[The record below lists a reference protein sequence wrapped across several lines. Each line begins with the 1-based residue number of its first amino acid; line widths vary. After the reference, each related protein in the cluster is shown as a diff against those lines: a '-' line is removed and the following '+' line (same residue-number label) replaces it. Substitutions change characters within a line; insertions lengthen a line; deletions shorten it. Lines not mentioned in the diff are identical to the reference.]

1 MMVNC
6 PICGKLT
13 CIHWPE
19 HWVYRRGSTY
29 YCSANCLDI
38 SIIRDTKLL
47 NEIGKRRRKE
57 LINMSDTRRYLKPNE
72 RAAALRIYEEKGK
85 DAAIIYLRRIEIPN
99 PEKCLKNLLQR
110 FKGINQAETATV
122 KVDGPI
128 RIETKE
134 PEKIEVIEPENPTR
148 VIRKMFGFE
157 VSAIRDDVI
166 GEFYY
171 DIKFNRIDWRSPDG
185 TEVSLSPTAW
195 KVFSEKIPTVLNALG
210 VKL

>member
-29 YCSANCLDI
+29 YCSANCMDI

-47 NEIGKRRRKE
+47 NEIGRKRRKE
-57 LINMSDTRRYLKPNE
+57 LIDRSDTRRYLKPAE
-72 RAAALRIYEEKGK
+72 REEALELYNDSGK
-85 DAAIIYLRRIEIPN
+85 QTAVDYLTKIGIPN
-99 PEKCLKNLLQR
+99 PEKCLKNLLSR
-110 FKGINQAETATV
+110 FKDTTPAATV

-128 RIETKE
+128 RIQTKE

-157 VSAIRDDVI
+157 VSAIRDDVM

-171 DIKFNRIDWRSPDG
+171 DIKYNRIDWRSPDG

-195 KVFSEKIPTVLNALG
+195 KEFSVKIPAVLNALG

>member
-19 HWVYRRGSTY
+19 HWVCRRGSTY
-29 YCSANCLDI
+29 YCSANCMDI

-72 RAAALRIYEEKGK
+72 RAAALRTYEEKGK
-85 DAAIIYLRRIEIPN
+85 EAAIIYLRRIEIPN

-122 KVDGPI
+122 KVDGPLK
-128 RIETKE
+128 IETE
-134 PEKIEVIEPENPTR
+134 HSEQIEIVEPENPTR

-157 VSAIRDDVI
+157 VSAIRDDVM

-195 KVFSEKIPTVLNALG
+195 KSFSEKIPAVLNALG

>member
-1 MMVNC
+1 MMKVC
-6 PICGKLT
+6 PICGRNRV
-13 CIHWPE
+13 IFWPE

-29 YCSANCLDI
+29 FCSENCMDI

-47 NEIGKRRRKE
+47 NEIGRKRRKE

-72 RAAALRIYEEKGK
+72 RAVALRTYEENGK
-85 DAAIIYLRRIEIPN
+85 EAAISYLSGIGIPN
-99 PEKCLKNLLQR
+99 PDKCMKNLLVR
-110 FKGINQAETATV
+110 FKDMAPAATV

-134 PEKIEVIEPENPTR
+134 PEKIEVIEQENPTR

-157 VSAIRDDVI
+157 VSAIRDDVM

-195 KVFSEKIPTVLNALG
+195 KSFSEKIPAVLNALG

>member
-1 MMVNC
+1 MMKVC
-6 PICGKLT
+6 PICGRNRV
-13 CIHWPE
+13 IFWPE
-19 HWVYRRGSTY
+19 FWVYRRGSTY
-29 YCSANCLDI
+29 YCSANCMDI

-47 NEIGKRRRKE
+47 NEIGRKRRKV
-57 LINMSDTRRYLKPNE
+57 LINMSDTRRYLKPAE
-72 RAAALRIYEEKGK
+72 REEALELCNDRGKQAAV
-85 DAAIIYLRRIEIPN
+85 DYLTKIGIPN
-99 PEKCLKNLLQR
+99 PEKCLKNLLSR
-110 FKGINQAETATV
+110 FKDTTPAATV

-128 RIETKE
+128 RIQTKE

-157 VSAIRDDVI
+157 VSAIRDDVM

-171 DIKFNRIDWRSPDG
+171 DIKYNRIDWRSPDG

-195 KVFSEKIPTVLNALG
+195 KEFSEKIPAVLNALG

>member
-29 YCSANCLDI
+29 YCSANCMDI
-38 SIIRDTKLL
+38 SIIRDAKLL

-85 DAAIIYLRRIEIPN
+85 EAAIIYLRRIEIPN

-122 KVDGPI
+122 KVDGPLK
-128 RIETKE
+128 IETE
-134 PEKIEVIEPENPTR
+134 HSEQIEIVEPENPTR

-157 VSAIRDDVI
+157 VSAIRDDVM

-195 KVFSEKIPTVLNALG
+195 KSFSEKIPAVLNALG

>member
-1 MMVNC
+1 MMKVC
-6 PICGKLT
+6 PICGRNRV
-13 CIHWPE
+13 IFWPE

-29 YCSANCLDI
+29 FCSENCMDI

-47 NEIGKRRRKE
+47 NEIGRKRRNE

-72 RAAALRIYEEKGK
+72 RAVALRTYEENGK
-85 DAAIIYLRRIEIPN
+85 EAAISYLSGIGIPN
-99 PEKCLKNLLQR
+99 PDKCMKNLLVR
-110 FKGINQAETATV
+110 FKDMAPAATV

-134 PEKIEVIEPENPTR
+134 PEKIEVIEQENPTR

-157 VSAIRDDVI
+157 VSAIRDDVM

-195 KVFSEKIPTVLNALG
+195 KSFSEKIPAVLNALG

>member
-1 MMVNC
+1 M
-6 PICGKLT
+6 
-13 CIHWPE
+13 
-19 HWVYRRGSTY
+19 
-29 YCSANCLDI
+29 DI

-57 LINMSDTRRYLKPNE
+57 LIKMADTRRYIKPEE
-72 RAAALRIYEEKGK
+72 RDEALELYNDSGK
-85 DAAIIYLRRIEIPN
+85 QAAINYLKKIGIPN
-99 PEKCLKNLLQR
+99 PEKCLQNMRARSKDT
-110 FKGINQAETATV
+110 APAATV
-122 KVDGPI
+122 KVDGPLK
-128 RIETKE
+128 IETKE

-157 VSAIRDDVI
+157 VSAIRDDVM

-195 KVFSEKIPTVLNALG
+195 KTFSEKIPAVLNALG

>member
-29 YCSANCLDI
+29 YCSANCMDI

-85 DAAIIYLRRIEIPN
+85 EAAIIYLRRIEIPN

-122 KVDGPI
+122 KVDGPLK
-128 RIETKE
+128 IETE
-134 PEKIEVIEPENPTR
+134 HSEQIEIVEPENPTR

-157 VSAIRDDVI
+157 VSAIRDDVM

-185 TEVSLSPTAW
+185 TEVSLSPTVW
-195 KVFSEKIPTVLNALG
+195 KSFSEKIPAVLNALG

>member
-19 HWVYRRGSTY
+19 HWVYRRGPTY
-29 YCSANCLDI
+29 YCSYTCMDVSI
-38 SIIRDTKLL
+38 SRDF
-47 NEIGKRRRKE
+47 NELKKVTHKRRKE
-57 LINMSDTRRYLKPNE
+57 LINMARVKKDGTPAKKPGPKTKKPTVTMM
-72 RAAALRIYEEKGK
+72 EEPGAPGFTEEDVQAIK
-85 DAAIIYLRRIEIPN
+85 DAVP
-99 PEKCLKNLLQR
+99 
-110 FKGINQAETATV
+110 TV
-122 KVDGPI
+122 QVDGPL
-128 RIETKE
+128 RIETDYSEQIEIVE
-134 PEKIEVIEPENPTR
+134 PQNPTR
-148 VIRKMFGFE
+148 VIRRMFGFE
-157 VSAIRDDVI
+157 VSAIRDDVM

-195 KVFSEKIPTVLNALG
+195 KSFSEKIPAVLNALG

>member
-13 CIHWPE
+13 CIHWPD

-29 YCSANCLDI
+29 YCGENCMDI

-47 NEIGKRRRKE
+47 NEIGRKRRKV
-57 LINMSDTRRYLKPNE
+57 LINMSDTRRYLKPAE
-72 RAAALRIYEEKGK
+72 REEALELCNDRGK
-85 DAAIIYLRRIEIPN
+85 QAAIDYLTKIGIPN
-99 PEKCLKNLLQR
+99 PEKCLKNLLSR
-110 FKGINQAETATV
+110 FKDTTPAATV

-134 PEKIEVIEPENPTR
+134 PEKIEVIEPENQTR

-157 VSAIRDDVI
+157 VSAIRDDVM

-171 DIKFNRIDWRSPDG
+171 DIKYNRIDWRSPDG

-195 KVFSEKIPTVLNALG
+195 KEFSEKIPAVLNALG

>member
-1 MMVNC
+1 MMKVC
-6 PICGKLT
+6 PICGRNRV
-13 CIHWPE
+13 IFWPE

-29 YCSANCLDI
+29 FCSENCMDI

-47 NEIGKRRRKE
+47 NEIGRKRRKE

-72 RAAALRIYEEKGK
+72 RAVALRTYEENGK
-85 DAAIIYLRRIEIPN
+85 EAAISYLSGIGIPN
-99 PEKCLKNLLQR
+99 PDKCMKNLLVR
-110 FKGINQAETATV
+110 FKDIAPAATV
-122 KVDGPI
+122 KLDGPI

-134 PEKIEVIEPENPTR
+134 PEKIEVFEPENPTR

-157 VSAIRDDVI
+157 VSAIRDDVM

-195 KVFSEKIPTVLNALG
+195 KSFSEKIPAVLNALG

>member
-29 YCSANCLDI
+29 YCGENCMDI

-47 NEIGKRRRKE
+47 SEIGRKRRKV
-57 LINMSDTRRYLKPNE
+57 LINMSDTRRYLKPAE
-72 RAAALRIYEEKGK
+72 REEALELCNDRGKQAAV
-85 DAAIIYLRRIEIPN
+85 DYLTKIGIPN
-99 PEKCLKNLLQR
+99 PKKCLKNLLYR
-110 FKGINQAETATV
+110 FKYIAPAATV
-122 KVDGPI
+122 KVYGPI

-134 PEKIEVIEPENPTR
+134 SEKIEVVEPENPTR

-157 VSAIRDDVI
+157 VSAIRDDVM

-171 DIKFNRIDWRSPDG
+171 DIKYNRIDWRSPDG

-195 KVFSEKIPTVLNALG
+195 KEFSEKIPAVLNALG

>member
-1 MMVNC
+1 MMKVC
-6 PICGKLT
+6 PICGRNRV
-13 CIHWPE
+13 IFWPD

-29 YCSANCLDI
+29 FCSENCMDI

-47 NEIGKRRRKE
+47 NEIGRKRRKE

-72 RAAALRIYEEKGK
+72 RAVALRTYEENGK
-85 DAAIIYLRRIEIPN
+85 EAAISYLSGIGIPN
-99 PEKCLKNLLQR
+99 PDKCMKNLLVR
-110 FKGINQAETATV
+110 FKDMAPAATV

-134 PEKIEVIEPENPTR
+134 PEKIEVIEQENPTR

-157 VSAIRDDVI
+157 VSAIRDDVM

-195 KVFSEKIPTVLNALG
+195 KSFSEKIPAVLNALG

>member
-19 HWVYRRGSTY
+19 HWIYRRGSTY
-29 YCSANCLDI
+29 YCSANCMDI

-47 NEIGKRRRKE
+47 NEICKRRRKE

-85 DAAIIYLRRIEIPN
+85 EAAIIYLRRIEIPN

-122 KVDGPI
+122 KVDGPLK
-128 RIETKE
+128 IETE
-134 PEKIEVIEPENPTR
+134 YSEQIEIVEPENPTR

-157 VSAIRDDVI
+157 VSAIRDDVM

-195 KVFSEKIPTVLNALG
+195 KSFSEKIPAVLNALG

>member
-1 MMVNC
+1 MKVC
-6 PICGKLT
+6 PICGRNRV
-13 CIHWPE
+13 IFWPE

-29 YCSANCLDI
+29 YCSENCMDI

-57 LINMSDTRRYLKPNE
+57 LIDMSDTRRYLKPNE
-72 RAAALRIYEEKGK
+72 RAAALKTYEEKGK
-85 DAAIIYLRRIEIPN
+85 EAAIIYLRRIEIPN

-110 FKGINQAETATV
+110 FKGNTPEEIATV
-122 KVDGPI
+122 KVEGPLK
-128 RIETKE
+128 IETKE

-148 VIRKMFGFE
+148 IIRKMFGFE
-157 VSAIRDDVI
+157 VSAIRDDVM

-171 DIKFNRIDWRSPDG
+171 DIKYNRIDWRSPDG

-195 KVFSEKIPTVLNALG
+195 KEFSEKIPSVLNALG